1 MKKQIRNYS
10 NYYIYDNGDVLNI
23 DTNKVLK
30 GSISEHGYKY
40 YRLSKDNKK
49 TMFYAHRLVAEYF
62 LDNPNQ
68 YPVVNHIDG
77 NKLNNNKE
85 NLEWVTYSKNI
96 THAHQNNLIKTRR
109 KSEFFTQNLQGE
121 EWKKIKNLPYS
132 ISSKGRVRND
142 RTNLLLKGS
151 LACGYLKVRLS
162 YQGKIIDKLVHH
174 LVYLNFN
181 GLNEIPQGK
190 VIDHIDGNK
199 NNNNLENLQLV
210 SLSENVKNAFY
221 KTKTNSSI
229 REVIQMDL
237 QGNQLNIFPSCS
249 EAGRV
254 LNLDRSSISKVC
266 RGVVKTCGGFRFKY
280 R

>member
-1 MKKQIRNYS
+1 M
-10 NYYIYDNGDVLNI
+10 
-23 DTNKVLK
+23 
-30 GSISEHGYKY
+30 
-40 YRLSKDNKK
+40 
-49 TMFYAHRLVAEYF
+49 
-62 LDNPNQ
+62 
-68 YPVVNHIDG
+68 
-77 NKLNNNKE
+77 
-85 NLEWVTYSKNI
+85 
-96 THAHQNNLIKTRR
+96 
-109 KSEFFTQNLQGE
+109 
-121 EWKKIKNLPYS
+121 
-132 ISSKGRVRND
+132 
-142 RTNLLLKGS
+142 
-151 LACGYLKVRLS
+151 
-162 YQGKIIDKLVHH
+162 
-174 LVYLNFN
+174 VYLNFN

-280 R
+280 K